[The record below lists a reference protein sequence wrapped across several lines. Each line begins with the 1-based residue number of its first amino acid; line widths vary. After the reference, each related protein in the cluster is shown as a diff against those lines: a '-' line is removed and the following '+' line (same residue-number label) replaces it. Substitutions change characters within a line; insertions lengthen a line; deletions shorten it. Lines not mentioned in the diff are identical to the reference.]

1 MTPDQLWS
9 DLRSMQYHIEHKK
22 DKIFGRYFFQYLT
35 QINHQANNNTFREH
49 QYPTIKSWCHN
60 KTHSFAIHLCKSLL
74 LNNKHTCKARALSS
88 VKTNTCTHSHYVTI
102 PKYRSWDCGVSE
114 AIQRSDIV
122 CSVARDICALALLF
136 ALLVRG
142 WYVQTRISP
151 LHFTMCALIWPM
163 RAQSCNYWLPIGRS
177 RHTLVRPITG

>member
-49 QYPTIKSWCHN
+49 QYSTIKSWCHN

-88 VKTNTCTHSHYVTI
+88 AKRIHAHIVTMLQFLNTEVEMWCFRSNTKVRHCLQCGSWYLCSRLVICPTSQRVICTNQDFTTALYNVCTDMTNESTV
-102 PKYRSWDCGVSE
+102 
-114 AIQRSDIV
+114 
-122 CSVARDICALALLF
+122 L
-136 ALLVRG
+136 
-142 WYVQTRISP
+142 
-151 LHFTMCALIWPM
+151 
-163 RAQSCNYWLPIGRS
+163 
-177 RHTLVRPITG
+177 